1 MTNNPYAPAVLKG
14 RWKPTVL
21 FWIVAAIVLLV
32 LIPFAIAGGVGMA
45 LFILGLVALLTGLY
59 VLLFKRRSWV
69 GLPHRK
75 SGGIVAIA
83 GFVALIL
90 GAGVVG
96 ATAAPGGSTDKAS
109 LASTSQKSATATPT
123 ATPTNPANS
132 ACLTA
137 AETRK
142 YNDQTLI
149 CTSGSD
155 QRLVWMTETDSKRV
169 VAEKAAADKAA
180 ADKAAAEKAAAEKA
194 AAEKAAAEKAAAD
207 AAAAQL
213 AAEQAAAQKAA
224 AEQAA
229 AQQAAK
235 QVPAAPA
242 APAPVAPAPAAAYY
256 PNCAAAKAAG
266 AAPLRIGQA
275 GYRAGLDGDSD
286 GVACEK

>member
-1 MTNNPYAPAVLKG
+1 MTNNPYAPAVQKG

-45 LFILGLVALLTGLY
+45 MFILGLVALLTGLY
-59 VLLFKRRSWV
+59 ALLFKRRSWV

-83 GFVALIL
+83 GFVALIV
-90 GAGVVG
+90 GAGVAG
-96 ATAAPGGSTDKAS
+96 ATAAPGGSSDKAS

-149 CTSGSD
+149 CTAGSD
-155 QRLVWMTETDSKRV
+155 QRLVWMTEADSMRV
-169 VAEKAAADKAA
+169 VAEKAAADKAAADKAA

-194 AAEKAAAEKAAAD
+194 AADKAAAD
-207 AAAAQL
+207 AAAAKL
-213 AAEQAAAQKAA
+213 VAEQAAAQKAA

-235 QVPAAPA
+235 PAPVVQ

-256 PNCAAAKAAG
+256 ANCTAAKAAG
-266 AAPLRIGQA
+266 AAPLYAGQA
-275 GYRAGLDGDSD
+275 GYSTALDRDRD